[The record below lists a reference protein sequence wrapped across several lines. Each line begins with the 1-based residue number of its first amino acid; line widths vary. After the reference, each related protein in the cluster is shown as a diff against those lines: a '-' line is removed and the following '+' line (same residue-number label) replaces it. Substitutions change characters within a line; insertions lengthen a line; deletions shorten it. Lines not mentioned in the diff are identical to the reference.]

1 MTRGFAAALRE
12 ELDFRIEARN
22 IAAVAGSSRV
32 GVPAVYGQWSTSRV
46 LVMEYLDG
54 VAVRHA
60 ERVLAASGADRHG
73 LARGLLVSHVYP
85 APGCY
90 YADFPCRAGFTAH
103 CGPTA
108 TPTARPWPEAM
119 TCAPVPSRL
128 AFTIVPA

>member
-12 ELDFRIEARN
+12 ELDLRIEARN

-32 GVPAVYGQWSTSRV
+32 EVPAVYGQWSTSRV

-54 VAVRHA
+54 VAVRH
-60 ERVLAASGADRHG
+60 G

-90 YADFPCRAGFTAH
+90 HADFPCRAGFTAH
-103 CGPTA
+103 FGPTA